1 LIINKKLNK
10 EEVMAVADSSIDPK
24 LLESAKK
31 EFLQRGFELASLKD
45 ICDRAQV
52 TTGALYNRYKGKEEL
67 FVKVVEETVLS
78 IEEARSKRSS
88 IDLEAASDE
97 DLKKMWKMNKESLY
111 WWFELFEKHKDGVI
125 LLIRCSAG
133 TRYANFKHDFVEVV
147 TETSY
152 EIYEEMKRR
161 KLTSKNI
168 SKKIMHTVH
177 SAYFEMVYEP
187 YVHGFSWE
195 EICEIIDAMMNLLDF
210 EKFIGIK

>member
-1 LIINKKLNK
+1 
-10 EEVMAVADSSIDPK
+10 MAVADRSIDPK

-31 EFLQRGFELASLKD
+31 EFLERGFELASLKD
-45 ICDRAQV
+45 ICDRAKV

-67 FVKVVEETVLS
+67 FAKVVEETVLS
-78 IEEARSKRSS
+78 IEEARSKHSS
-88 IDLEAASDE
+88 IDLEAATDE
-97 DLKKMWKMNKESLY
+97 ELKMMWKMNKESLY

-125 LLIRCSAG
+125 LLIRCSSG

>member
-1 LIINKKLNK
+1 
-10 EEVMAVADSSIDPK
+10 MAVADSSIDPK

-31 EFLQRGFELASLKD
+31 EFLERGFELASLKD

-67 FVKVVEETVLS
+67 FAKVVEETVLS

-88 IDLEAASDE
+88 IDLEAATDE
-97 DLKKMWKMNKESLY
+97 ELKMMWRMNKESLY
-111 WWFELFEKHKDGVI
+111 WWFELFEKHKDKVT

>member
-1 LIINKKLNK
+1 LIINKKLIK

-31 EFLQRGFELASLKD
+31 EFLERGFELASLKD

-67 FVKVVEETVLS
+67 FAKVVEETVLS

-97 DLKKMWKMNKESLY
+97 DLKKMWKMNKEALY
-111 WWFELFEKHKDGVI
+111 WWFKLFEKYKDGVI

>member
-1 LIINKKLNK
+1 
-10 EEVMAVADSSIDPK
+10 MAVADSSIDPK

-31 EFLQRGFELASLKD
+31 EFLERGFELASLKD
-45 ICDRAQV
+45 ICDRARV

-67 FVKVVEETVLS
+67 FAKVVEETVLS

-88 IDLEAASDE
+88 IDLEAATDE
-97 DLKKMWKMNKESLY
+97 ELKMMWKMNKESLY
-111 WWFELFEKHKDGVI
+111 WWFELFEKHKDKVT

>member
-1 LIINKKLNK
+1 
-10 EEVMAVADSSIDPK
+10 MAVADSSIDPK

-31 EFLQRGFELASLKD
+31 EFLERGFELASLKD

-67 FVKVVEETVLS
+67 FAKVVEETVSS

-88 IDLEAASDE
+88 IDLEAASAE
-97 DLKKMWKMNKESLY
+97 DLKKMWKMNKEALY
-111 WWFELFEKHKDGVI
+111 WWFKLFEKYKDGVI

>member
-1 LIINKKLNK
+1 
-10 EEVMAVADSSIDPK
+10 MAVADSRIDPQH
-24 LLESAKK
+24 LESAKK
-31 EFLQRGFELASLKD
+31 EFLERGFELASLKD
-45 ICDRAQV
+45 ICDRAKV

-67 FVKVVEETVLS
+67 FAKVVEETVLS
-78 IEEARSKRSS
+78 IEEARSKHSS

>member
-1 LIINKKLNK
+1 
-10 EEVMAVADSSIDPK
+10 MAVADSSIDPK

-31 EFLQRGFELASLKD
+31 EFLERGFELASLKD

-67 FVKVVEETVLS
+67 FAKVVEETVLS

-97 DLKKMWKMNKESLY
+97 DLKKMWKMNKEALY
-111 WWFELFEKHKDGVI
+111 WWFKLFEKYKDGVI

-195 EICEIIDAMMNLLDF
+195 EICEIIEYYF
-210 EKFIGIK
+210 EVRN

>member
-1 LIINKKLNK
+1 
-10 EEVMAVADSSIDPK
+10 MAVADSSIDPK

-31 EFLQRGFELASLKD
+31 EFLERGFELASLKD

-67 FVKVVEETVLS
+67 FAKVVEETVSS

-88 IDLEAASDE
+88 IDLEAATDE

>member
-1 LIINKKLNK
+1 
-10 EEVMAVADSSIDPK
+10 MAVADSSIDPK

-31 EFLQRGFELASLKD
+31 EFLERGFELASLKD

-67 FVKVVEETVLS
+67 FAKVVEETVLS
-78 IEEARSKRSS
+78 KRSS
-88 IDLEAASDE
+88 RDLEAASDE
-97 DLKKMWKMNKESLY
+97 DLKKMWKMNKEALY
-111 WWFELFEKHKDGVI
+111 WWFKLFEKYKDGVI

>member
-1 LIINKKLNK
+1 
-10 EEVMAVADSSIDPK
+10 MAVADSSIDPK

-31 EFLQRGFELASLKD
+31 EFLERGFELASLKD

-52 TTGALYNRYKGKEEL
+52 TTGALYNRYKGKEERL
-67 FVKVVEETVLS
+67 GKVVEETVLS

-97 DLKKMWKMNKESLY
+97 DLKKMWKMNKEALY
-111 WWFELFEKHKDGVI
+111 WWFKLFEKYKDGVI

>member
-1 LIINKKLNK
+1 
-10 EEVMAVADSSIDPK
+10 MAVADSSIDPK

-31 EFLQRGFELASLKD
+31 EFLERGFELASLKD

-67 FVKVVEETVLS
+67 FAKVVEETVLS

-88 IDLEAASDE
+88 IDLKAASDE
-97 DLKKMWKMNKESLY
+97 ELKMMWKMNKESLY
-111 WWFELFEKHKDGVI
+111 WWFELFEKHKDKVT
-125 LLIRCSAG
+125 LLIKCSAG

>member
-1 LIINKKLNK
+1 
-10 EEVMAVADSSIDPK
+10 MAVADSSIDPK

-31 EFLQRGFELASLKD
+31 EFLERGFELASLKD
-45 ICDRAQV
+45 ICDRAKV

-67 FVKVVEETVLS
+67 FAKVVEETVLS

-88 IDLEAASDE
+88 IDLKAASDE
-97 DLKKMWKMNKESLY
+97 ELKMMWKMNKESLY
-111 WWFELFEKHKDGVI
+111 WWFELFEKHKDKVT
-125 LLIRCSAG
+125 LLIKCSAG

>member
-1 LIINKKLNK
+1 
-10 EEVMAVADSSIDPK
+10 MAVADSSIDPK

-31 EFLQRGFELASLKD
+31 EFLERGFELASLKD

-67 FVKVVEETVLS
+67 FAKVVEETVLS

-88 IDLEAASDE
+88 IDLEAATDE
-97 DLKKMWKMNKESLY
+97 ELKMMWKMNKESLY
-111 WWFELFEKHKDGVI
+111 WWFELFEKHKDKVT

>member
-1 LIINKKLNK
+1 
-10 EEVMAVADSSIDPK
+10 
-24 LLESAKK
+24 
-31 EFLQRGFELASLKD
+31 
-45 ICDRAQV
+45 
-52 TTGALYNRYKGKEEL
+52 
-67 FVKVVEETVLS
+67 
-78 IEEARSKRSS
+78 
-88 IDLEAASDE
+88 
-97 DLKKMWKMNKESLY
+97 MNKEALY
-111 WWFELFEKHKDGVI
+111 WWFKLFEKYKDGVI

>member
-1 LIINKKLNK
+1 
-10 EEVMAVADSSIDPK
+10 MAVADSSIDPT

-31 EFLQRGFELASLKD
+31 EFLERGFELASLKD

-67 FVKVVEETVLS
+67 FAKVVEETVLS

-88 IDLEAASDE
+88 IDLEVASDE

>member
-1 LIINKKLNK
+1 
-10 EEVMAVADSSIDPK
+10 MAVADSSIDPK

-31 EFLQRGFELASLKD
+31 EFLERGFELASLKD

-67 FVKVVEETVLS
+67 FAKVVEETVLS
-78 IEEARSKRSS
+78 IEDARSKRSS
-88 IDLEAASDE
+88 IDLEAATDE
-97 DLKKMWKMNKESLY
+97 ELKMMWKMNKESLY
-111 WWFELFEKHKDGVI
+111 WWFELFEKHKDKVT

>member
-1 LIINKKLNK
+1 
-10 EEVMAVADSSIDPK
+10 MAVADSSIDPK

-31 EFLQRGFELASLKD
+31 EFLERGFELASLKD

-67 FVKVVEETVLS
+67 FAKVVEETVLS

-125 LLIRCSAG
+125 LLIRCLAG

>member
-1 LIINKKLNK
+1 
-10 EEVMAVADSSIDPK
+10 MAVADSSIDPK

-31 EFLQRGFELASLKD
+31 EFLERGFELASLKD
-45 ICDRAQV
+45 ICDRAKV

-78 IEEARSKRSS
+78 IEEARSKHSS

-97 DLKKMWKMNKESLY
+97 DLKKMWKMNKEALY
-111 WWFELFEKHKDGVI
+111 WWFELFEKYKDGVT

>member
-1 LIINKKLNK
+1 
-10 EEVMAVADSSIDPK
+10 MAVADSSIDPK

-31 EFLQRGFELASLKD
+31 EFLERGFELASLKN

-67 FVKVVEETVLS
+67 FAKVVEETVLS

-88 IDLEAASDE
+88 IDLKAASDE
-97 DLKKMWKMNKESLY
+97 ELKMMWKMNKESLY
-111 WWFELFEKHKDGVI
+111 WWFELFEKHKDKVT
-125 LLIRCSAG
+125 LLIKCSAG

>member
-1 LIINKKLNK
+1 
-10 EEVMAVADSSIDPK
+10 MAVADSSIDPK

-31 EFLQRGFELASLKD
+31 EFLERGFELASLKD

-67 FVKVVEETVLS
+67 FAKVVEETVLS

-88 IDLEAASDE
+88 IDLKAASDE
-97 DLKKMWKMNKESLY
+97 ELKMMWKMNKESLY
-111 WWFELFEKHKDGVI
+111 WWFELFEKHKDKVT

>member
-1 LIINKKLNK
+1 
-10 EEVMAVADSSIDPK
+10 MAVADSSIDPK

-31 EFLQRGFELASLKD
+31 EFLERGFELASLKD

-67 FVKVVEETVLS
+67 FAKVVEETVLS
-78 IEEARSKRSS
+78 IEDARSKRSS

-97 DLKKMWKMNKESLY
+97 DLKKMWKMNKEALY

>member
-1 LIINKKLNK
+1 
-10 EEVMAVADSSIDPK
+10 MAVADSSIDPK

-31 EFLQRGFELASLKD
+31 EFLERGFELASLKD

-67 FVKVVEETVLS
+67 FAKVVEETVLN

-111 WWFELFEKHKDGVI
+111 WWFELFEKHKDKVT

>member
-1 LIINKKLNK
+1 
-10 EEVMAVADSSIDPK
+10 MAVADSSIDPK

-31 EFLQRGFELASLKD
+31 EFLERGFELASLKD

-97 DLKKMWKMNKESLY
+97 DLKKMWKMNKEALY
-111 WWFELFEKHKDGVI
+111 WWFKLFEKYKDGVI

>member
-1 LIINKKLNK
+1 
-10 EEVMAVADSSIDPK
+10 MAVADSSIDPK

-31 EFLQRGFELASLKD
+31 EFLERGFELASLKD
-45 ICDRAQV
+45 ICDRAKV

-88 IDLEAASDE
+88 IDLEAATDE

-111 WWFELFEKHKDGVI
+111 WWFELFENHKDGVI

-187 YVHGFSWE
+187 YVHGFSWK

>member
-1 LIINKKLNK
+1 
-10 EEVMAVADSSIDPK
+10 MAVADSSIDPK

-31 EFLQRGFELASLKD
+31 EFLERGFELASLKD

-67 FVKVVEETVLS
+67 FAKVVEETVLS

-88 IDLEAASDE
+88 IDLKAASDE
-97 DLKKMWKMNKESLY
+97 ELKMMWKMNKESLY

-125 LLIRCSAG
+125 LLTRCSAG

>member
-1 LIINKKLNK
+1 
-10 EEVMAVADSSIDPK
+10 MAVADSSIDPK

-31 EFLQRGFELASLKD
+31 EFLERGFELASLKD
-45 ICDRAQV
+45 ICDRAKV

-67 FVKVVEETVLS
+67 FAKVVEETVCS
-78 IEEARSKRSS
+78 IEEARRERSGIELKR
-88 IDLEAASDE
+88 ATDE
-97 DLKKMWKMNKESLY
+97 ELKTMWKMNKESLY

-195 EICEIIDAMMNLLDF
+195 EICGIIDAMMNLLDF

>member
-1 LIINKKLNK
+1 
-10 EEVMAVADSSIDPK
+10 M
-24 LLESAKK
+24 
-31 EFLQRGFELASLKD
+31 
-45 ICDRAQV
+45 
-52 TTGALYNRYKGKEEL
+52 
-67 FVKVVEETVLS
+67 
-78 IEEARSKRSS
+78 
-88 IDLEAASDE
+88 
-97 DLKKMWKMNKESLY
+97 MWKMNKESLY
-111 WWFELFEKHKDGVI
+111 WWFELFEKYKDGVT

>member
-1 LIINKKLNK
+1 
-10 EEVMAVADSSIDPK
+10 MAVADSSIDPK

-31 EFLQRGFELASLKD
+31 EFLERGFELASLKD

-67 FVKVVEETVLS
+67 FAKVVEETVLS

-88 IDLEAASDE
+88 IDLEAATDE
-97 DLKKMWKMNKESLY
+97 ELKMMWKMNKESLY
-111 WWFELFEKHKDGVI
+111 WWFELFEKHKDGVT

-147 TETSY
+147 TEISY

>member
-1 LIINKKLNK
+1 
-10 EEVMAVADSSIDPK
+10 MAVADSSIDPK

-31 EFLQRGFELASLKD
+31 EFLERGFELASLKN

-67 FVKVVEETVLS
+67 FAKVVEETVLS

-88 IDLEAASDE
+88 IDLKAASDE
-97 DLKKMWKMNKESLY
+97 ELKMMWKMNKESLY
-111 WWFELFEKHKDGVI
+111 WWFELFEKHKDKVT

>member
-1 LIINKKLNK
+1 
-10 EEVMAVADSSIDPK
+10 MAVADSSIDPK

-31 EFLQRGFELASLKD
+31 EFLERGFELASLKD
-45 ICDRAQV
+45 ICDRAKV

-67 FVKVVEETVLS
+67 FAKVVEETVLS
-78 IEEARSKRSS
+78 IEDARSKHSS

-111 WWFELFEKHKDGVI
+111 WWFELFEKHKDGVTM
-125 LLIRCSAG
+125 LIRCSAG

-161 KLTSKNI
+161 KLTNKNI